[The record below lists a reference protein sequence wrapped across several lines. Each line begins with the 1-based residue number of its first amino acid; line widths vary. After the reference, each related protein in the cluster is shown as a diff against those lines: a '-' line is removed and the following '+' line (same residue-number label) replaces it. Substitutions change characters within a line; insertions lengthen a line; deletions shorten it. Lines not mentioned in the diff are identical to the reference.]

1 MFSNKNNNNKIKMEN
16 SNQSKERN
24 IVSQG
29 TKIIGSISSEGDF
42 RIDGILEGDID
53 VKGKL
58 VVGKKGEVEGK
69 IKASNL
75 DVEGKVKGNVFISNL
90 LFLKNTATI
99 NGDIK
104 TSKLSIENGAVF
116 NVNCNM
122 ASENNKNIAP
132 ISSKK

>member
-16 SNQSKERN
+16 SSQSKERN

-75 DVEGKVKGNVFISNL
+75 DVEGKVKGNIIVSNL